1 MLFLLQFVLCFL
13 EFLKSSFADNEF
25 SSLVGLQFMWKLMP
39 ESGGTTHHLAHVP
52 LKESPLTDCGGM
64 CGYLDIQKKLE
75 DSVRLSIECLN
86 YKMLNFHGCE
96 NLMWHGKCRGYLQIC
111 LW

>member
-1 MLFLLQFVLCFL
+1 MVYIDIDCVLFR
-13 EFLKSSFADNEF
+13 EFLKSSYADNEF

-75 DSVRLSIECLN
+75 DSVRMSIECVD
-86 YKMLNFHGCE
+86 YKLLNFHG
-96 NLMWHGKCRGYLQIC
+96 
-111 LW
+111 

>member
-1 MLFLLQFVLCFL
+1 
-13 EFLKSSFADNEF
+13 
-25 SSLVGLQFMWKLMP
+25 MP

-52 LKESPLTDCGGM
+52 LKESPLTDCGGL

-75 DSVRLSIECLN
+75 DSVCL
-86 YKMLNFHGCE
+86 YIYRVCELLLNAKVSW
-96 NLMWHGKCRGYLQIC
+96 MIDCRGYLQIC